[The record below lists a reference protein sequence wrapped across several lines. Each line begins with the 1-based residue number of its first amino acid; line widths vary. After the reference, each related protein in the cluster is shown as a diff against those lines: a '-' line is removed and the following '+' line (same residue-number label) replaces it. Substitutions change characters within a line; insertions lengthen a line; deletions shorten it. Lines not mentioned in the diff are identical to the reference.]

1 MDDIR
6 GTLLV
11 IDDAQDNRTLLFEIL
26 SDSYK
31 VILAKDGV
39 QGIELTKKHLP
50 DVILLDVIMPGMDG
64 YQVIKLLKQSEETMH
79 IPVIFISSMSTT
91 DDEERGLQLGAVDY
105 ITKPFHPAIV
115 KARIKNH
122 LRECYQKKLLSE
134 LALVDGLT
142 GIYNRRFCDKEMDK
156 TWNICR
162 RNKSCLS
169 VAMIDIDYF
178 KSYNDH
184 YGHAL
189 GDEVLR
195 RTAKSINN
203 HLKRPNDVVARYG
216 GEEFIV
222 ILPNTQAREAKRILN
237 EICHL
242 IENNT
247 IKHELSSVSH
257 YLTIS
262 AGGASMIPE
271 QDITIES
278 FLKKVD
284 VNLYQAKAQGRNRV
298 CWQQDDNP

>member
-1 MDDIR
+1 MDEKR

-11 IDDAQDNRTLLFEIL
+11 IDDAKDNRALLFEIL
-26 SDSYK
+26 ADNYK
-31 VILAKDGV
+31 VILAKDGA

-50 DVILLDVIMPGMDG
+50 DVILLDVIMPEMDG
-64 YQVIKLLKQSEETMH
+64 YQVIKLLKKDEETMH

-91 DDEERGLQLGAVDY
+91 DDEERGFQLGAVDY

-122 LRECYQKKLLSE
+122 FRECYQKKLLAE

-142 GIYNRRFCDKEMDK
+142 GIYNRRFCDAEMEK
-156 TWNICR
+156 SWNICR

-195 RTAKSINN
+195 RTAQSIHN

-271 QDITIES
+271 QDIAIEL

-284 VNLYQAKAQGRNRV
+284 LNLYQAKAQGRNRV
-298 CWQQDDNP
+298 CWQQDDKP